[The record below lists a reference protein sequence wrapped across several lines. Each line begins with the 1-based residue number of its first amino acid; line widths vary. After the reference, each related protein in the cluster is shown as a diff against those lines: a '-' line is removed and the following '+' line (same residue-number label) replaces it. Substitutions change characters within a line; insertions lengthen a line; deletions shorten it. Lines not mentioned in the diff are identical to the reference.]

1 MFFFPTKIVLF
12 TVYLQPNTIQL
23 KSIKQW
29 WKGLKANESLK
40 KRLYIIIFESDTR
53 EGKLFDTV
61 LIGFIVSSIL
71 VVILDSVFRF
81 DTYAN
86 IGFQV
91 LEYLFTAFFTFEY
104 LVRLYCSPNPRQY
117 AFSFFGIVDLLST
130 LPLYLGFF
138 LQGARY
144 LLIVRSFRL
153 IRVFRVF
160 KLFSFLNEGNLLMQ
174 SLWISRAKIGV
185 FFLFVLILN
194 ISIGTWMYV
203 VEGNRPDT
211 PFTDIPASIYWSIV
225 TMTTVGYGDITPIT
239 GMGRFL
245 SAVVMLFGYTIIAI
259 PTGIVSAALFEEGR
273 LRKQERSC
281 PHCRKQID
289 DTDARY
295 CPYCGQLLSPQN

>member
-1 MFFFPTKIVLF
+1 M
-12 TVYLQPNTIQL
+12 

-40 KRLYIIIFESDTR
+40 NRLYIIIFESDTR

-117 AFSFFGIVDLLST
+117 AFSFFGIIDLLST

-194 ISIGTWMYV
+194 ISIGTLMYV
-203 VEGNRPDT
+203 VEGNRHDT

>member
-1 MFFFPTKIVLF
+1 M
-12 TVYLQPNTIQL
+12 

-194 ISIGTWMYV
+194 ISIGTLMYV

-273 LRKQERSC
+273 HRKQERSC

>member
-1 MFFFPTKIVLF
+1 M
-12 TVYLQPNTIQL
+12 

-117 AFSFFGIVDLLST
+117 VFSFFGIVDLLST

-194 ISIGTWMYV
+194 ISIGTLMYV

-289 DTDARY
+289 DTDARS

>member
-1 MFFFPTKIVLF
+1 M
-12 TVYLQPNTIQL
+12 

-194 ISIGTWMYV
+194 ISIGTLMYV
-203 VEGNRPDT
+203 VEVNRPDT

>member
-1 MFFFPTKIVLF
+1 M
-12 TVYLQPNTIQL
+12 

-86 IGFQV
+86 TGFQV

-194 ISIGTWMYV
+194 ISIGTLMYV

>member
-1 MFFFPTKIVLF
+1 M
-12 TVYLQPNTIQL
+12 

-40 KRLYIIIFESDTR
+40 KRLYVIIFESDTR

-117 AFSFFGIVDLLST
+117 AFSFFGIIDLLST

-194 ISIGTWMYV
+194 ISIGTLMYV

>member
-1 MFFFPTKIVLF
+1 M
-12 TVYLQPNTIQL
+12 

-160 KLFSFLNEGNLLMQ
+160 KLFSFLHEGNLLMQ

-194 ISIGTWMYV
+194 ISIGTLMYV

>member
-1 MFFFPTKIVLF
+1 M
-12 TVYLQPNTIQL
+12 

-194 ISIGTWMYV
+194 ISIGTLMYV

-295 CPYCGQLLSPQN
+295 CPYCGQLLFPQN

>member
-1 MFFFPTKIVLF
+1 M
-12 TVYLQPNTIQL
+12 

-194 ISIGTWMYV
+194 ISSGTLMYV

>member
-1 MFFFPTKIVLF
+1 M
-12 TVYLQPNTIQL
+12 

-117 AFSFFGIVDLLST
+117 VFSFFGIVDLLST

-194 ISIGTWMYV
+194 ISIGTLMYV

-273 LRKQERSC
+273 LRQQGRSC

>member
-1 MFFFPTKIVLF
+1 M
-12 TVYLQPNTIQL
+12 

-194 ISIGTWMYV
+194 ISIGTLMYV

-295 CPYCGQLLSPQN
+295 CPYCGKLLSPQN

>member
-1 MFFFPTKIVLF
+1 M
-12 TVYLQPNTIQL
+12 

-144 LLIVRSFRL
+144 LLIARSFRL

-194 ISIGTWMYV
+194 ISIGTLMYV

>member
-1 MFFFPTKIVLF
+1 M
-12 TVYLQPNTIQL
+12 

-194 ISIGTWMYV
+194 ISIGTLMYV

-225 TMTTVGYGDITPIT
+225 TMTKVGYGDITPIT

>member
-1 MFFFPTKIVLF
+1 M
-12 TVYLQPNTIQL
+12 

-194 ISIGTWMYV
+194 ISIGTLLYV

>member
-1 MFFFPTKIVLF
+1 M
-12 TVYLQPNTIQL
+12 

-40 KRLYIIIFESDTR
+40 NRLYIIIFESDTR

-144 LLIVRSFRL
+144 LLIARSFRL

-194 ISIGTWMYV
+194 ISIGTLMYV

>member
-1 MFFFPTKIVLF
+1 M
-12 TVYLQPNTIQL
+12 N
-23 KSIKQW
+23 SIKQW

-117 AFSFFGIVDLLST
+117 AFSFFGIIDLLST

-194 ISIGTWMYV
+194 ISIGTLMYV

>member
-1 MFFFPTKIVLF
+1 M
-12 TVYLQPNTIQL
+12 

-194 ISIGTWMYV
+194 ISIGTLMYV

-225 TMTTVGYGDITPIT
+225 TMTAVGYGDITPIT

>member
-1 MFFFPTKIVLF
+1 M
-12 TVYLQPNTIQL
+12 

-40 KRLYIIIFESDTR
+40 KRLYIIIFESDTH

-194 ISIGTWMYV
+194 ISIGTLMYV

>member
-1 MFFFPTKIVLF
+1 M
-12 TVYLQPNTIQL
+12 

-86 IGFQV
+86 TGFQV

-194 ISIGTWMYV
+194 ISIGTLMYV

-211 PFTDIPASIYWSIV
+211 PFTDMPASIYWSIV

>member
-1 MFFFPTKIVLF
+1 M
-12 TVYLQPNTIQL
+12 

-86 IGFQV
+86 TGFQV

-194 ISIGTWMYV
+194 ISIGTLMYV

-245 SAVVMLFGYTIIAI
+245 SAVVMLFGYTFIAI

>member
-1 MFFFPTKIVLF
+1 M
-12 TVYLQPNTIQL
+12 
-23 KSIKQW
+23 KSIQQL
-29 WKGLKANESLK
+29 WKTLKGNEALK

-61 LIGFIVSSIL
+61 LIGFIISSIL
-71 VVILDSVFRF
+71 VVILDSIFKF

-104 LVRLYCSPNPRQY
+104 VVRLYCAPNRRQY
-117 AFSFFGIVDLLST
+117 VFSFFGIVDLLST

-138 LQGARY
+138 LHGARY

-160 KLFSFLNEGNLLMQ
+160 KLFSFLNEGNLLMR

-194 ISIGTWMYV
+194 ISIGTLMYV

-225 TMTTVGYGDITPIT
+225 TMTTVGYGDITPMT

-245 SAVVMLFGYTIIAI
+245 SAVVMLFGYTIIAV
-259 PTGIVSAALFEEGR
+259 PTGIVSAAIFEEGR
-273 LRKQERSC
+273 QRQQGKNC
-281 PHCRKQID
+281 PHCRESIQD
-289 DTDARY
+289 LEARY
-295 CPYCGQLLSPQN
+295 CPYCGKPLSLLD

>member
-1 MFFFPTKIVLF
+1 M
-12 TVYLQPNTIQL
+12 

-117 AFSFFGIVDLLST
+117 AFSFFGIIDLLST

-194 ISIGTWMYV
+194 ISIGTLMYV
-203 VEGNRPDT
+203 VEGNRPNT

-281 PHCRKQID
+281 THCRKQID

>member
-1 MFFFPTKIVLF
+1 M
-12 TVYLQPNTIQL
+12 

-117 AFSFFGIVDLLST
+117 AFSFFGIIDLLST

-194 ISIGTWMYV
+194 ISIGTLMYV

-211 PFTDIPASIYWSIV
+211 PFTDIPASICWSIV

-289 DTDARY
+289 DMDARY

>member
-1 MFFFPTKIVLF
+1 M
-12 TVYLQPNTIQL
+12 

-86 IGFQV
+86 TGFQV

-117 AFSFFGIVDLLST
+117 AFSFFGIIDLLST

-194 ISIGTWMYV
+194 ISIGTLMYV

>member
-1 MFFFPTKIVLF
+1 M
-12 TVYLQPNTIQL
+12 

-160 KLFSFLNEGNLLMQ
+160 KLFSVLNEGNLLMQ

-194 ISIGTWMYV
+194 ISIGTLMYV

>member
-1 MFFFPTKIVLF
+1 M
-12 TVYLQPNTIQL
+12 

-153 IRVFRVF
+153 IRVFRVC

-194 ISIGTWMYV
+194 ISIGTLMYV

>member
-1 MFFFPTKIVLF
+1 M
-12 TVYLQPNTIQL
+12 

-194 ISIGTWMYV
+194 ISIGTLMYV

-273 LRKQERSC
+273 LRKQGRSC

>member
-1 MFFFPTKIVLF
+1 M
-12 TVYLQPNTIQL
+12 

-194 ISIGTWMYV
+194 ISIGTLMYV

>member
-1 MFFFPTKIVLF
+1 MKR
-12 TVYLQPNTIQL
+12 
-23 KSIKQW
+23 
-29 WKGLKANESLK
+29 LKAKKKKK

-194 ISIGTWMYV
+194 ISIGTLMYV

>member
-1 MFFFPTKIVLF
+1 M
-12 TVYLQPNTIQL
+12 

-194 ISIGTWMYV
+194 ISIGTLMYV

-295 CPYCGQLLSPQN
+295 CPYCGQLLSLQD

>member
-1 MFFFPTKIVLF
+1 M
-12 TVYLQPNTIQL
+12 
-23 KSIKQW
+23 KSINQW

-194 ISIGTWMYV
+194 ISIGTLMYV

-259 PTGIVSAALFEEGR
+259 PTGIVSASLFEEGR

>member
-1 MFFFPTKIVLF
+1 M
-12 TVYLQPNTIQL
+12 

-40 KRLYIIIFESDTR
+40 QRLYIIIFESDTR

-194 ISIGTWMYV
+194 ISIGTLMYV

>member
-1 MFFFPTKIVLF
+1 M
-12 TVYLQPNTIQL
+12 

-194 ISIGTWMYV
+194 ISIGTLMYV

-289 DTDARY
+289 DTDAQY

>member
-1 MFFFPTKIVLF
+1 M
-12 TVYLQPNTIQL
+12 

-71 VVILDSVFRF
+71 VVILDRVFRF

-117 AFSFFGIVDLLST
+117 AFSFFGIIDLLST

-194 ISIGTWMYV
+194 ISIGTLMYV

-225 TMTTVGYGDITPIT
+225 TMTTVGDGDITPIT

>member
-1 MFFFPTKIVLF
+1 M
-12 TVYLQPNTIQL
+12 QM

-194 ISIGTWMYV
+194 ISIGTLMYV

>member
-1 MFFFPTKIVLF
+1 M
-12 TVYLQPNTIQL
+12 

-40 KRLYIIIFESDTR
+40 NRLYIIIFESDTR

-194 ISIGTWMYV
+194 ISIGTLMYV

>member
-1 MFFFPTKIVLF
+1 M
-12 TVYLQPNTIQL
+12 

-194 ISIGTWMYV
+194 ISIGTLMYV

-295 CPYCGQLLSPQN
+295 CPYSGKLLSLQD

>member
-1 MFFFPTKIVLF
+1 M
-12 TVYLQPNTIQL
+12 

-117 AFSFFGIVDLLST
+117 AFSFFGIVDLLSS

-194 ISIGTWMYV
+194 ISIGTLMYV

>member
-1 MFFFPTKIVLF
+1 M
-12 TVYLQPNTIQL
+12 

-117 AFSFFGIVDLLST
+117 VFSFFGIV
-130 LPLYLGFF
+130 

-194 ISIGTWMYV
+194 ISIGTLMYV

-289 DTDARY
+289 DMDARY